1 MELRPIVVIPARG
14 GSKRIARKNLL
25 PLSGKPILGHVI
37 DNCLAS
43 GLFSQVVVSTDDSE
57 IANVATSFGASVPF
71 IRSKSLADDLTPTLP
86 VIQDAILRVCD
97 PEEAGE
103 RIIACMYPTA
113 PLIGRELFIAALE
126 RLREVPPN
134 SFVFAATRNSTS
146 AWQAL
151 TLDPSGRACPL
162 FPERTHART
171 QDLPDTFEDVGAFYF
186 AQGSTWLDA
195 RSMWDH
201 SFAVEVPRTLAW
213 DLDDETD
220 LQVLRAFASLQSID
234 SSSSSVASKSASGK
248 MHG

>member
-1 MELRPIVVIPARG
+1 MELRPIAVIPARG
-14 GSKRIARKNLL
+14 GSKRIARKNLI
-25 PLSGKPILGHVI
+25 PLLGKPIIGHVI
-37 DNCLAS
+37 DNCLSS
-43 GLFSQVVVSTDDSE
+43 GLFSEVVVSTDDTE

-71 IRSKSLADDLTPTLP
+71 IRSESLADDLTPTLP

-126 RLREVPPN
+126 RLREVPPE

-151 TLDPSGRACPL
+151 TLDPSGRARPL
-162 FPERTHART
+162 FPDRTHSRT
-171 QDLPDTFEDVGAFYF
+171 QDLPHTFEDAGAFYF
-186 AQGSTWLDA
+186 AQGSTWLDG
-195 RSMWDH
+195 RSMWDK
-201 SFAVEVPRTLAW
+201 SYAVEVPRTLAW

-220 LQVLRAFASLQSID
+220 LHVLRALASLQSIP
-234 SSSSSVASKSASGK
+234 SSAPSVASTSASGNK
-248 MHG
+248 HD